1 VRLLVVICLL
11 LSGMVG
17 AAAVQSGSVREV
29 GALWREAPEY
39 LPFLAPAGSRQS
51 AYSVYVSPL
60 DLDTNLRQ
68 LDSNTALVRVPG
80 AWQARPA
87 LAWDAFGQAGGYDRS
102 AMARV
107 YGARQPR
114 VARGARMEDGR
125 VVESWTLIAPYP
137 DSTLRRLETGTILLV
152 LRLP

>member
-1 VRLLVVICLL
+1 
-11 LSGMVG
+11 MAG
-17 AAAVQSGSVREV
+17 AAALQVDNVRPV
-29 GALWREAPEY
+29 GATWHEAPDY
-39 LPFLAPAGSRQS
+39 LTLLAPAGVRQN
-51 AYSVYVSPL
+51 AYRVYISPL
-60 DLDTNLRQ
+60 DLDTTLRG
-68 LDSNTALVRVPG
+68 LDSDAALVRAPG

-87 LAWDAFGQAGGYDRS
+87 LPWDAFGQAGGYDRS

-125 VVESWTLIAPYP
+125 VTESWTLVEPYP
-137 DSTLRRLETGTILLV
+137 DTTLRTLKTGTILIV

>member
-1 VRLLVVICLL
+1 
-11 LSGMVG
+11 MAAAAAQVG
-17 AAAVQSGSVREV
+17 AP
-29 GALWREAPEY
+29 WREAPEY
-39 LPFLAPAGSRQS
+39 LPLLAPAGSRGS
-51 AYSVYVSPL
+51 AYRVYVSPL
-60 DLDTNLRQ
+60 DLETALQQ
-68 LDSNTALVRVPG
+68 LDRDAALVRVPG

-87 LAWDAFGQAGGYDRS
+87 PPWDAFGKAGGYDRS

-114 VARGARMEDGR
+114 VARGARMEGGR

-137 DSTLRRLETGTILLV
+137 DTTLRRLETGTILVV

>member
-1 VRLLVVICLL
+1 VRPLVGICLL
-11 LSGMVG
+11 LSGMAGG
-17 AAAVQSGSVREV
+17 AAAQGDSVREV
-29 GALWREAPEY
+29 GAAWREAPEY
-39 LPFLAPAGSRQS
+39 LPVLAPGGIRQK

-60 DLDTNLRQ
+60 DLETTLRQ
-68 LDSNTALVRVPG
+68 LDSDAALVRAPG

-87 LAWDAFGQAGGYDRS
+87 LPWDAFGQAGAYDRS

-114 VARGARMEDGR
+114 VARGARMEASR
-125 VVESWTLIAPYP
+125 VVESWTLIEPYP
-137 DSTLRRLETGTILLV
+137 DTTLRRLETGTILIV